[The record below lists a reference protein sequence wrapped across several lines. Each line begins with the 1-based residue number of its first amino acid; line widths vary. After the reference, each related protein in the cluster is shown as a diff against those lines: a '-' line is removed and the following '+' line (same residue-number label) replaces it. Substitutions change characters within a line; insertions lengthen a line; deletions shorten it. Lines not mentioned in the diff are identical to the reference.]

1 MGLTT
6 TYSEPELIDALK
18 SKDKQAFE
26 FLYDHYSG
34 ALYSIILQIIPN
46 ATPAKDV
53 LQEVF
58 INIWRRIET
67 YDPAKG
73 SLFTWMLNIS
83 RNAAIDQ
90 LRESV
95 ERRTV
100 DLIARQQP
108 VASDLRAL
116 TTGLRIA
123 SDLERCGDLAVH
135 VAKLARRR
143 YPTCAVPAELQA
155 TIGEMG
161 DVASAIVEKAGAVV
175 ATRDADRAVELESDD
190 DVMDALHK
198 TLLLTMLAPEWHYGV
213 DTAIDLA
220 LAGRYYERFADHAVS
235 VARQVVYLVTG
246 ETAVRV

>member
-1 MGLTT
+1 MRDAYHDELDAITEQLVEMTSLVGSAISLTT
-6 TYSEPELIDALK
+6 QALLSSDLAVAEAVIDG
-18 SKDKQAFE
+18 D
-26 FLYDHYSG
+26 
-34 ALYSIILQIIPN
+34 
-46 ATPAKDV
+46 
-53 LQEVF
+53 
-58 INIWRRIET
+58 
-67 YDPAKG
+67 
-73 SLFTWMLNIS
+73 
-83 RNAAIDQ
+83 AAVDQ

-161 DVASAIVEKAGAVV
+161 DVAAAIVEKAGAVV